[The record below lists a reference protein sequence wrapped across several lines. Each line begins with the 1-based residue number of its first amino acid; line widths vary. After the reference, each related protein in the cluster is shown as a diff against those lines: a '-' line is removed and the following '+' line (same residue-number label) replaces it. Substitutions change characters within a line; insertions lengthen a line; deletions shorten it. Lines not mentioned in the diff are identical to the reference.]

1 MSAPSPSARP
11 LTNRMRG
18 LLLVF
23 GLLTLLAVGVL
34 YILAESTDRYF
45 AWTVSPSITAA
56 FLGGGFGAGFVLVVL
71 TRRERAWANA
81 RVGVLTILLF
91 VMLTLLA
98 TLLHLDRLHFSAP
111 GAVARFA
118 AWFWLFIYVIV
129 PLAMLALLATQV
141 RVPGTDPPRQRA
153 LPSWLA
159 WLIGLQG
166 TVMAVTGAGLFIAPR
181 VVGTVWPWM
190 LTPLTGRA
198 VGAWLIALGAAAA
211 LAIREHD
218 LIRLRAAAAAYA
230 VFGALQLGA
239 LARFAEQVRW
249 GAAAWVYTLVAASVL
264 AAGLYG
270 WAVASRSSRNGRED
284 AHVDARQ
291 TDR

>member
-1 MSAPSPSARP
+1 MSAPSPSVRP
-11 LTNRMRG
+11 LTDKMRG

-23 GLLTLLAVGVL
+23 GVLTILAVGVL
-34 YILAESTDRYF
+34 YILAEHTDRYF
-45 AWTVSPSITAA
+45 AWTVSPPITAA

-98 TLLHLDRLHFSAP
+98 TLLHLDRFHFGAP

-118 AWFWLFIYVIV
+118 AWFWLVIYVLV
-129 PLAMLALLATQV
+129 PLAMLALLAVQV
-141 RVPGTDPPRQRA
+141 RVPGSDPPRQRA

-166 TVMAVTGAGLFIAPR
+166 TVMAMTGAGLFVAPKA
-181 VVGTVWPWM
+181 VGTVWPWV

-198 VGAWLIALGAAAA
+198 VGAWLIALGVAAA
-211 LAIREHD
+211 LAIRERD
-218 LIRLRAAAAAYA
+218 LARLRAAAVTYA
-230 VFGALQLGA
+230 VFGALQLGG
-239 LARFAEQVRW
+239 LARFAEHVRW
-249 GAAAWVYTLVAASVL
+249 GAAAWLYTVMVASVL

-270 WAVASRSSRNGRED
+270 WAAANRGSRNGRET
-284 AHVDARQ
+284 AHAGASQ

>member
-1 MSAPSPSARP
+1 MSDLSPSVRP
-11 LTNRMRG
+11 VTSGMRG

-23 GLLTLLAVGVL
+23 GLLTILAVGVL
-34 YILAESTDRYF
+34 YILAEFTNRYF
-45 AWTVSPSITAA
+45 AWTVSPPITAA
-56 FLGGGFGAGFVLVVL
+56 FLGAGFGAGFVLVVFI
-71 TRRERAWANA
+71 RRERAWVNA
-81 RVGVLTILLF
+81 RVGVFTILLF
-91 VMLTLLA
+91 VMLMLLA
-98 TLLHLDRLHFSAP
+98 TLLHLDRFHFGAS

-118 AWFWLFIYVIV
+118 AWFWLFVYVIV
-129 PLAMLALLATQV
+129 PPAMLALLAVQL
-141 RVPGTDPPRQRA
+141 RMSGSDPPRQRA

-166 TVMAVTGAGLFIAPR
+166 TVMAMVGAGLFVAPK
-181 VVGTVWPWM
+181 VVGTVWPWV

-198 VGAWLIALGAAAA
+198 VGAWLIALGVGAA

-218 LIRLRAAAAAYA
+218 VIRLRAAVTAYA

-249 GAAAWVYTLVAASVL
+249 GAAGWAYTLVVISVL

-270 WAVASRSSRNGRED
+270 WAVANRISRDGWENARG
-284 AHVDARQ
+284 AIRQ
-291 TDR
+291 TNR

>member
-1 MSAPSPSARP
+1 MSAPSPSVRS
-11 LTNRMRG
+11 LTKELRG

-23 GLLTLLAVGVL
+23 ALLTMLAVGVL
-34 YILAESTDRYF
+34 YVLAEHTDRYF
-45 AWTVSPSITAA
+45 AWTIAPPITAA
-56 FLGGGFGAGFVLVVL
+56 FLGGGFGAGFVLVAL

-91 VMLTLLA
+91 VVLMLLA
-98 TLLHLDRLHFSAP
+98 TLLHLDRFHFSAP

-118 AWFWLFIYVIV
+118 AWFWLVIYVLV
-129 PLAMLALLATQV
+129 PLAMLVFLAAQV
-141 RVPGTDPPRQRA
+141 QAPGSDPPRQRA

-159 WLIGLQG
+159 WLIGVQG
-166 TVMAVTGAGLFIAPR
+166 TVMAMTGIGLFIAPR

-198 VGAWLIALGAAAA
+198 VGAWLTALGVAAA

-218 LIRLRAAAAAYA
+218 LIRLRAATVTYAA
-230 VFGALQLGA
+230 FGALQLGA
-239 LARFAEQVRW
+239 LVRFAEHVRW
-249 GAAAWVYTLVAASVL
+249 GAAAWLYTLVAISVL

-270 WAVASRSSRNGRED
+270 WAAAARGSRNGRET
-284 AHVDARQ
+284 AHAGASQ
-291 TDR
+291 TD

>member
-1 MSAPSPSARP
+1 MRDLSLSVRP
-11 LTNRMRG
+11 LTNGMRG
-18 LLLVF
+18 LLVVF
-23 GLLTLLAVGVL
+23 GLLTILAFGVL
-34 YILAESTDRYF
+34 YILAELTQHYF
-45 AWTVSPSITAA
+45 AWTVSPPLTAA
-56 FLGGGFGAGFVLVVL
+56 FLGGGFGAGFVLVIL
-71 TRRERAWANA
+71 IRRERAWANA

-98 TLLHLDRLHFSAP
+98 TLLHLDRFHFGAS

-118 AWFWLFIYVIV
+118 AWFWLVVYVIV
-129 PLAMLALLATQV
+129 PVAMLALLALQV
-141 RVPGTDPPRQRA
+141 RVPGSDPPRRWA

-166 TVMAVTGAGLFIAPR
+166 TVMAVLGAGLFVAPR
-181 VVGTVWPWM
+181 VIGTVWPWI

-198 VGAWLIALGAAAA
+198 VGAWLIALGVGAA

-218 LIRLRAAAAAYA
+218 VIRLRAAVAAYA

-239 LARFAEQVRW
+239 LVRFAEQVRW
-249 GAAAWVYTLVAASVL
+249 GAAGWVYTLVVASVL

-270 WAVASRSSRNGRED
+270 WVAANRVLRDGERNARGAV
-284 AHVDARQ
+284 RQ
-291 TDR
+291 TD

>member
-1 MSAPSPSARP
+1 MSAPSPSVRP
-11 LTNRMRG
+11 LTTVMRG

-23 GLLTLLAVGVL
+23 GLLTILAVGVL

-45 AWTVSPSITAA
+45 AWTVSPPITAA

-71 TRRERAWANA
+71 IRRQRAWANA

-91 VMLTLLA
+91 VMLMLLA
-98 TLLHLDRLHFSAP
+98 TLLHLDRFHFGAS

-118 AWFWLFIYVIV
+118 AWFWLAIYVIV
-129 PLAMLALLATQV
+129 PLAMLALLAPQV
-141 RVPGTDPPRQRA
+141 RVPGSDPPRQQA

-159 WLIGLQG
+159 WVIGLQG
-166 TVMAVTGAGLFIAPR
+166 TVMAITGAGLLVAPR
-181 VVGTVWPWM
+181 VVGTVWPWE

-198 VGAWLIALGAAAA
+198 IGAWLTALGVAAA

-218 LIRLRAAAAAYA
+218 LIRLQAAAVTYA

-239 LARFAEQVRW
+239 LGRFAEQVRW
-249 GAAAWVYTLVAASVL
+249 GATAWAYTLVVASVL
-264 AAGLYG
+264 AVGLYG
-270 WAVASRSSRNGRED
+270 WAAASLSPGTGED
-284 AHVDARQ
+284 ARDAARQ

>member
-1 MSAPSPSARP
+1 MSTPSLSVRP
-11 LTNRMRG
+11 LTTRMRG

-23 GLLTLLAVGVL
+23 GMLTILAFGVL
-34 YILAESTDRYF
+34 YVLAEFTDRYF
-45 AWTVSPSITAA
+45 AWTVSPPLTAA

-98 TLLHLDRLHFSAP
+98 TLLHLDRFHFGAP

-118 AWFWLFIYVIV
+118 AWFWLVIYVIV
-129 PLAMLALLATQV
+129 PLAMLALLAPQM
-141 RVPGTDPPRQRA
+141 RAPGSDPPRQRA
-153 LPSWLA
+153 LPGRLA

-166 TVMAVTGAGLFIAPR
+166 TVMAITGAALFVAPR
-181 VVGTVWPWM
+181 TVGTGWPWS

-198 VGAWLIALGAAAA
+198 VGAWLAALGVAAA
-211 LAIREHD
+211 LAIWEHD
-218 LIRLRAAAAAYA
+218 LVRLRAAAVTYA

-239 LARFAEQVRW
+239 LARFAGQVRW
-249 GAAAWVYTLVAASVL
+249 GAAAWAYTLVVTSVL

-270 WAVASRSSRNGRED
+270 WAVASRIPRNGLEG
-284 AHVDARQ
+284 A
-291 TDR
+291 